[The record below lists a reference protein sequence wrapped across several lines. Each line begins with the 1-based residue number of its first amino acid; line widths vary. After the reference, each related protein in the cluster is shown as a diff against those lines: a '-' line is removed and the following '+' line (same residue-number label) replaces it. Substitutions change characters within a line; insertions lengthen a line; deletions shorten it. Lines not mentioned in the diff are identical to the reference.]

1 MSQRNQPIISGIE
14 GTVTVHSDVDATTS
28 AVLQNNWT
36 ATIAPAITDD
46 SGAGYAVGSEWID
59 VTADKSYKLVDAS
72 VGAAVW
78 IETTGGGGGGAFL
91 PLAGGTMVGNIEIGA
106 NKITNSTS
114 YLAVSLGGF
123 GHVNGAYTIGG
134 NGVNGHFS
142 WFDSL
147 NSIDSKINVKTI
159 TDSRVWTMPDQ
170 TGTVALVTDIPAPS
184 LINTA
189 VTTTFVNPNET
200 INCIGNVN
208 FAVTLPSAVG
218 IQGTT
223 YTLVNSA
230 TGVITLTPSLGQ
242 KINGDLT
249 IDLTQW
255 VSRTVQSNNSDWIII

>member
-59 VTADKSYKLVDAS
+59 VTANKSYKLVDAS

-78 IETTGGGGGGAFL
+78 IETTGGGGGAFL
-91 PLAGGTMVGNIEIGA
+91 PLAGGTMVGDIEIGA

-123 GHVNGAYTIGG
+123 GHVNGVYTIGG
-134 NGVNGHFS
+134 NGVNGQFS
-142 WFDSL
+142 WLDSL
-147 NSIDSKINVKTI
+147 TSIGSKINVKTI

-170 TGTVALVTDIPAPS
+170 TGTVALVTDNPAPS

-189 VTTTFVNPNET
+189 VATTFVNPNET
-200 INCIGNVN
+200 INCTSGT
-208 FAVTLPSAVG
+208 FAVALPSASG
-218 IQGTT
+218 IIGTT
-223 YTLVNSA
+223 YTLVNSG
-230 TGVITLTPSLGQ
+230 TGVIVLAPVVGQ
-242 KINGDLT
+242 FINGSAA
-249 IDLTQW
+249 IDLVQY
-255 VSRTVQSNNSDWIII
+255 VSRTVQSDGADWIII